1 MTVDIAARTAPALT
15 IPPQRQMTFPEKVKY
30 ADFLAASDLLPA
42 QYRRKPA
49 NVLWAMEY
57 GDAVGLATVVAIN
70 GVHVIEGKPSPA
82 AATASAL
89 VRSKGHKLRVWYE
102 RSAEG
107 CQFGRAVAELVR
119 RDDPDFTFRATW
131 SIEDS
136 VRAEI
141 CQVSERQ
148 IIHRTRQ
155 GNAGNWQ
162 KFPVQMMKARVLGEV
177 CRDGAQ
183 DVLLGLIYLAEEH
196 PDVELDDAGQI
207 VSPAWEAPP
216 GRDLPGPVRASD
228 LTSQPAGARPLAE
241 HAVVDLPPTMTEPVS
256 YSDDEYTEAPQ
267 PLTRRTSNAL
277 FALFSEAGLGDKDET
292 TRARR
297 IRVSELLSGRE
308 GLVSSTDLTENDGRV
323 IEDALRAQGDQA
335 AAYVQ
340 QLLAEDDAER
350 AADAAEGE

>member
-1 MTVDIAARTAPALT
+1 MTVDIATRNAPVLVP
-15 IPPQRQMTFPEKVKY
+15 PPQRQMTFPEKVKY

-82 AATASAL
+82 ASTASAL

-102 RSAEG
+102 RTAEG
-107 CQFGRAVAELVR
+107 CEFGRAVAELVR

-131 SIEDS
+131 SVEDS

-141 CQVSERQ
+141 CQVRDGQ
-148 IIHRTRQ
+148 IVHRTRQ

-183 DVLLGLIYLAEEH
+183 DVLLGLVYLAEEH
-196 PDVELDDAGQI
+196 PDVELDEAGQV
-207 VSPAWEAPP
+207 VSAEWDAPP
-216 GRDLPGPVRASD
+216 TRDFPGPVRTSD
-228 LTSQPAGARPLAE
+228 LTTPPAEARPLAE
-241 HAVVDLPPTMTEPVS
+241 HAVAATDLPATMTEPAN
-256 YSDDEYTEAPQ
+256 YADDEFTEPPQ

-277 FALFSEAGLGDKDET
+277 FALFGEAGLGGRDEE
-292 TRARR
+292 TRAER
-297 IRVSELLSGRE
+297 IRVSEILSGRE
-308 GLVSSTDLTENDGRV
+308 GLTSSSDLSEDDGRV
-323 IEDALRAQGDQA
+323 IEDALRAQGDQIA
-335 AAYVQ
+335 PYVQ
-340 QLLAEDDAER
+340 QLLADDG
-350 AADAAEGE
+350 AAEGES